1 MITPGSFII
10 IITSLFI
17 PKIAIRQLVEQLKM
31 NNDIKVLLAILFGV
45 LAFINLIGNFLT
57 CLVVKR
63 TRSLHNPMYYLLVNL
78 SVANIIMAVFSVAS
92 YLFTF
97 LYTHPSGQAGNYLCK
112 LLTGETIFWI
122 GGFASGFSLAVI
134 AYERYRA
141 VVVSHD
147 MNSRRLNPKRLKIVL
162 VICWTGAIL
171 LNAPHFYTIKVR
183 EIDGE
188 QITCQE
194 SWEGT
199 IEGRVWSIVLVFM
212 TFLSPLAGVTALYSL
227 TVHHLFKGQRQ
238 VVDVG
243 QLAVTKVRKKI
254 TINLIA
260 ITVLFAVCWTLDGV
274 TYIYMQFKSV
284 DSNNIR
290 KMALIRE
297 IAVLLVCFN
306 SAMHPFL
313 CAFTSQDI
321 RRGLKRTICR
331 NVSNLSTRNE
341 LQRTSRRVGTS
352 QIATRAD
359 TANAWSNE

>member
-1 MITPGSFII
+1 MRYFINTI
-10 IITSLFI
+10 CGLFI
-17 PKIAIRQLVEQLKM
+17 SSKPNPVIPYLKPTFKM
-31 NNDIKVLLAILFGV
+31 SSDIKVLLAVLFGI
-45 LAFINLIGNFLT
+45 LAFINLIGNLLT

-63 TRSLHNPMYYLLVNL
+63 TRSLHVPMYYLLVNL
-78 SVANIIMAVFSVAS
+78 SVANIIMAVFSVVT
-92 YLFTF
+92 YLFRF
-97 LYTHPSGQAGNYLCK
+97 FYSHPRGQAGDFLCK
-112 LLTGETIFWI
+112 FLTGETIFWI

-147 MNSRRLNPKRLKIVL
+147 MNTRRLNSTRLKIVL
-162 VICWTGAIL
+162 TICWTGAIL
-171 LNAPHFYTIKVR
+171 LNVPHFYTTQVR
-183 EIDGE
+183 ELDGQPISCRE
-188 QITCQE
+188 N
-194 SWEGT
+194 WEGT
-199 IEGRVWSIVLVFM
+199 TEGKVWSLVLVST

-238 VVDVG
+238 IVDVG

-284 DSNNIR
+284 DSNSLQRI
-290 KMALIRE
+290 ALLRE
-297 IAVLLVCFN
+297 VAILLVCFN

-331 NVSNLSTRNE
+331 NVSILSTRTE
-341 LQRTSRRVGTS
+341 LQRTSRRVATS
-352 QIATRAD
+352 QNGTRAD
-359 TANAWSNE
+359 TANAWIND